1 MSGSG
6 SSSGGGTIIL
16 ARKKA
21 DGNTAYA
28 TITDDH
34 LTHLIRRSQDDE
46 LTSKLSSLR
55 DSEDD

>member
-28 TITDDH
+28 SIGDDH
-34 LTHLIRRSQDDE
+34 LSHILDNIKDPDLHT
-46 LTSKLSSLR
+46 KLSSLR